1 MRTDTLKFLLD
12 TGSGLGFEAHPAYDD
27 NLAIDI
33 ERESG
38 QQFYRRKFSGKL
50 KFVGT
55 DYDAIMAAAFDQRIS
70 ILIQLTNYPDSGDLF
85 YDNPF
90 VGFFYRADC
99 EIDEGAKTIEV
110 TPSTDDAYTPIL
122 DGWEKEFNLTKLA
135 PEIVPLNMARRPVIQ
150 VYNQGRDTVTC
161 ILSQMSWEQNC
172 EAVSNPGDYGFVR
185 LSPAPDQLV
194 ISVFQK
200 EAFDWGAM
208 PPVPN
213 VFYIPA
219 GSTRSAAKDGYYAEI
234 APATS
239 WVQIRKESDDSVVW
253 ENVPP
258 GESLV
263 QPFEYELL
271 SLDPDFTGKR
281 LIMQGIRVYLWMRIV
296 CDVPKIGSYDTSA
309 LRTDDFVGY
318 LPGYRRYLDLSLGGI
333 NEVFL
338 IQETMSPTPTE
349 WGVSKSGN
357 YYVQPVYPSTAG
369 YGEILPICRN
379 SWDDFSIWWLSEGN
393 PLESL
398 LEVQGRKAMTLRDA
412 YPLHSVISVLLNAI
426 GATAVT
432 FGDDATYSEF
442 FYGNTAGAIR
452 GDDDTQIFITPKSN
466 LVAVDYDQAAQRGQI
481 TLKAVFD
488 MLRDVYRCFWFIEGG
503 KLRIEHIAYFMRGGN
518 YVGPMGVG
526 LDLTDM
532 YYTRPGKA
540 VAEGQTKYN
549 YDKPETYERIEFGW
563 MDDVTTPFDGW
574 PIEILSGYVVK
585 GKKEEVTLS
594 KFTSDLDYILLNPE
608 GVSKDGFVLLGA
620 HEIGGAWTV
629 PFVNFYEDEN
639 TTPKY
644 VLQNGY
650 LAFLWL
656 TRYYMYDLCAPNYQ
670 IDGEAGVAVSTAP
683 LKSQEVSFPA
693 PVVFPT
699 QWLPDTTKLIKTF
712 IGSGRIHKMTANIVD
727 LTIKATLNYG
737 TS

>member
-27 NLAIDI
+27 NLAVDI

-50 KFVGT
+50 KFVGA

-70 ILIQLTNYPDSGDLF
+70 ILVQLTNYPDSGDLF
-85 YDNPF
+85 YDNPL

-110 TPSTDDAYTPIL
+110 TPSTDDAYTAIL

-135 PEIVPLNMARRPVIQ
+135 PEIVPIDMMRRPVIQ
-150 VYNQGRDTVTC
+150 IYSTAQTKVSC
-161 ILSQMSWEQNC
+161 ILSQMVWEQDC
-172 EAVSNPGDYGFVR
+172 EAEDDPSSYGFQPMPYTG
-185 LSPAPDQLV
+185 SSQY
-194 ISVFQK
+194 IYSVFQK
-200 EAFDWGAM
+200 ENFDWGTM
-208 PPVPN
+208 PPVPSI
-213 VFYIPA
+213 FYFDIN
-219 GSTRSAAKDGYYAEI
+219 TEQSAVRDGYYIDRTAG
-234 APATS
+234 
-239 WVQIRKESDDSVVW
+239 QFLIRRAGDNRIIWSRAS
-253 ENVPP
+253 
-258 GESLV
+258 GTASAY
-263 QPFEYELL
+263 PFEVEMKVNENLY
-271 SLDPDFTGKR
+271 PDLAGER
-281 LIMQGIRVYLWMRIV
+281 LIVQGRNAELWMRIL
-296 CDVPKIGSYDTSA
+296 CDVDEIMGSPTSA

-318 LPGYRRYLDLSLGGI
+318 IAGYHRYLPLSLGGLG
-333 NEVFL
+333 EVFTV
-338 IQETMSPTPTE
+338 QEVMSATPTE
-349 WGVSKSGN
+349 WGLSESGK
-357 YYVQPVYPSTAG
+357 YYVQPVYQAVSG
-369 YGEILPICRN
+369 YGKILPICKGV
-379 SWDDFSIWWLSEGN
+379 WDEFSLWWLSNGV
-393 PLESL
+393 PLDEL
-398 LEVQGRKAMTLRDA
+398 IEEQGRKPMTLRDA
-412 YPLHSVISVLLNAI
+412 YPLHSVISVLLNEI
-426 GATAVT
+426 GAGVT
-432 FGDDATYSEF
+432 FGNDASYSEF
-442 FYGNTAGAIR
+442 FYGTAAASIR
-452 GDDDTQIFITPKSN
+452 GNDDTSLFITPKSN
-466 LVAVDYDQAAQRGQI
+466 LVAVDYDNAAQRGEI
-481 TLKAVFD
+481 TLKAVFE
-488 MLRDVYRCFWFIEGG
+488 MLRDVYRCFWFIDNG

-518 YVGPMGVG
+518 YTGPMGVG
-526 LDLTDM
+526 IDLTDL
-532 YYTRPGKA
+532 YYSRSGKA
-540 VAEGQTKYN
+540 VAEGQMEYK

-563 MDDVTTPFDGW
+563 MDDVTAPFDGW
-574 PIEILSGYVVK
+574 SIEILSGYVVK

-629 PFVNFYEDEN
+629 PFVNFYEGEN

-712 IGSGRIHKMTANIVD
+712 IGSGRIQKMTANIVD